1 MAPSKAPSKKQKK
14 GGIDFKKI
22 KRKIGRKLPPAKNA
36 TNTEIKS
43 KAIILPEQ
51 SVAAD
56 KVGLA
61 VNKRGLTLKEL
72 LQQSSHRNAKVRKDA
87 LMGIRDLLLANP
99 LELSLHKYAVIEK
112 LRERVGDDD
121 KAVRETLYQL
131 FKSVIF
137 PGCNEEYEGMFVSLL
152 MTYIFHAMTNFA
164 VEVRVT
170 AFRFLELVVQ
180 HYPDSL
186 FQYAEKIFHNYGDM
200 LQMNK
205 FYFQEKGKLKTIL
218 SGLLHCLSLLPPN
231 KEKDASAEKKVV
243 ERRVLHALEPDTS
256 TESDGCS
263 AIIPIVKDLVP
274 ILLNYFEEYIPSV
287 KAAPLYDAQ
296 SFDCMLCLLQSI
308 NLSIKFYLCFTY
320 GDNLKL
326 WSSYKGLDANVWAKT
341 ISTVISK
348 KLIVVFPL
356 NPVHR
361 VSEKGAEMYYTL
373 NSTITEIFLYLS
385 EWISPA
391 VSLEHLFE
399 FIESALLG
407 KSDTRSAKS
416 VQEKILLPLLPFIP
430 QLVSQLSSD
439 WKSRLL
445 KAFTKAFTECK
456 PQSSL
461 KLACIPIIEQMI
473 CPTEAMV
480 YLVPDILDHQ
490 ISWMR
495 ELSELLLLC
504 ENNQSCGEAVVRLL
518 RHIAVSCGKNPS
530 LACEFEFIQYSLR
543 ELYITRLDD
552 GSICSGPFVRLPS
565 ETQMC
570 VLAINQWFHSLDPP
584 LLSSITQCCLCPDLN
599 PRTLSDIIDNIR
611 ECYYVAGG
619 NLDISHFL
627 KFLVTLQAEFRV
639 SPENIFPFRWND
651 SNSRS
656 TFKLVC
662 SKTLSYIKALGD
674 NSILLWIVEDV
685 ILEKMSAK
693 PPLYNFCAMLW
704 LLVELMNLE
713 TTKRN
718 VPAKLSP
725 HIVTSLGNLLP
736 GYLMD
741 LAHCIPKHDEEN
753 SMTVNTWRHFIS
765 PCISLF
771 CRNQNLLHHTLTT
784 LASLIT
790 ETCQPH
796 TTLDRMQYATEVSN
810 TVDEVV
816 SILHVMHVCHTFQ
829 KILSSFKEDIHHIL
843 QNIVCL
849 QSSKEIDLSLEG
861 KQKVQ
866 SAIHQVEEILSSL
879 N

>member
-1 MAPSKAPSKKQKK
+1 
-14 GGIDFKKI
+14 
-22 KRKIGRKLPPAKNA
+22 
-36 TNTEIKS
+36 
-43 KAIILPEQ
+43 
-51 SVAAD
+51 
-56 KVGLA
+56 
-61 VNKRGLTLKEL
+61 
-72 LQQSSHRNAKVRKDA
+72 
-87 LMGIRDLLLANP
+87 MGIRDLLLANP
-99 LELSLHKYAVIEK
+99 VELALHKYAIIEK

-121 KAVRETLYQL
+121 KAVRENLYQL

-137 PGCNEEYEGMFVSLL
+137 PGCKEEYEGMFVSLL

-164 VEVRVT
+164 VEVRLT
-170 AFRFLELVVQ
+170 AFRFLELVLQ

-186 FQYAEKIFHNYGDM
+186 FLYAEKIFQNYEDI
-200 LQMNK
+200 LRMNK
-205 FYFQEKGKLKTIL
+205 FYFQEKGKLKIIL

-231 KEKDASAEKKVV
+231 KGNDASAEKMVV

-274 ILLNYFEEYIPSV
+274 ILLNYIEEFIPSV
-287 KAAPLYDAQ
+287 KAAQLYDPQ

-341 ISTVISK
+341 ISTVVSK

-361 VSEKGAEMYYTL
+361 VSEKGAEMYFTL

-385 EWISPA
+385 EWISAA
-391 VSLEHLFE
+391 VSLEKLLE

-407 KSDTRSAKS
+407 KISSDTRSAKS
-416 VQEKILLPLLPFIP
+416 VQEKILLPILPFIP
-430 QLVSQLSSD
+430 QLVSQLASD

-445 KAFTKAFTECK
+445 KAFTKAFMECN

-490 ISWMR
+490 IAWIR

-504 ENNQSCGEAVVRLL
+504 ENNQSCCKAVVCLL
-518 RHIAVSCGKNPS
+518 RHFAVSCRKNPS
-530 LACEFEFIQYSLR
+530 LACEFEYMQYSLR
-543 ELYITRLDD
+543 KFYITRLDD

-565 ETQMC
+565 ETQVC
-570 VLAINQWFHSLDPP
+570 VLAINQWFRSLDPP
-584 LLSSITQCCLCPDLN
+584 LLSSITRCCLCTDLN
-599 PRTLSDIIDNIR
+599 PRTVSDIIDNIR
-611 ECYYVAGG
+611 ECYYVGGG

-639 SPENIFPFRWND
+639 SPESIFPFRWND

-662 SKTLSYIKALGD
+662 SKTLSYIKVLGD
-674 NSILLWIVEDV
+674 NAVLLWMVEDV
-685 ILEKMSAK
+685 ILEKLSAK
-693 PPLYNFCAMLW
+693 PPLYNVCAMLW

-713 TTKRN
+713 TTKRK
-718 VPAKLSP
+718 VTAKLSP
-725 HIVTSLGNLLP
+725 HIVTSLGNVLV

-741 LAHCIPKHDEEN
+741 LAHCIPKYDDEN
-753 SMTVNTWRHFIS
+753 STTVNTWQHFIS

-771 CRNQNLLHHTLTT
+771 YRNQNLLHLTLTT

-790 ETCQPH
+790 ETPPSH
-796 TTLDRMQYATEVSN
+796 TSPDEMQYATELLN

-816 SILHVMHVCHTFQ
+816 SILHVMHMCHNFR
-829 KILSSFKEDIHHIL
+829 KILSSFKEDVNHIL
-843 QNIVCL
+843 QKIVCL
-849 QSSKEIDLSLEG
+849 QSSKEIKLSLEG
-861 KQKVQ
+861 KQNIQ
-866 SAIHQVEEILSSL
+866 SAIDQVEEILSSL